1 MSKKEQP
8 ACLRKTSIGGQ
19 ALLEGIMMRG
29 PKRTAIAVRNLKGE
43 IVTEEWDTVTK
54 PPAKIWTLPLFRGLY
69 GLVTSLKVG
78 YKALMRSAML
88 SGIEELTEEEER
100 ADKLKKLNKKRAKEG
115 LPPLE
120 YLPGYEP
127 KEEPKEEAPAEQPA
141 EEIKEEASLAQPA
154 EEIKEEAPI
163 EQSAEEPKEE
173 TPAEETVKA
182 EEAPAQEPQEAA
194 AAADEP
200 AADEP
205 SGKEE
210 KPKKE
215 KEEKSGMG
223 GLLAGA
229 AALGSILGVALAVVL
244 FIWLPIRIYG
254 WTLKDVVNENVY
266 TTYLQ
271 MLIRSLFE
279 GILRIIIFVAY
290 MLVVSQLKDIK
301 RTFMYHGAE
310 HKTIFC
316 YEGGLDLTVE
326 NVRKMRRFHPRC
338 GTSFLIV
345 MLILGILIGSF
356 IPDFGLANEWLN
368 TVLRSLCKIALFPL
382 TVGLGYEFIRYA
394 GKHDNLLVK
403 ILSAPGLWMQRIS
416 TKEPDDSMIEC
427 AITAVE
433 KVIPDDGSDILGK

>member
-1 MSKKEQP
+1 MSKREQP

-29 PKRTAIAVRNLKGE
+29 PKRTAMAVRTLKGE

-54 PPAKIWTLPLFRGLY
+54 KPAKIWSLPLFRGLY
-69 GLVTSLKVG
+69 GMVTSLKVG
-78 YKALMRSAML
+78 YKCLMRSAML
-88 SGIEELTEEEER
+88 SGIEELAEEEER
-100 ADKLKKLNKKRAKEG
+100 ENKLKKLNKKRAKEG

-127 KEEPKEEAPAEQPA
+127 KEEAPEVPA
-141 EEIKEEASLAQPA
+141 EEIKAEEAA
-154 EEIKEEAPI
+154 EAVEEA
-163 EQSAEEPKEE
+163 AR
-173 TPAEETVKA
+173 AEETVAEKAAETAAPAA
-182 EEAPAQEPQEAA
+182 EEPQTAEQAEAP
-194 AAADEP
+194 DEP
-200 AADEP
+200 A
-205 SGKEE
+205 E

-215 KEEKSGMG
+215 KEEKSGMN

-229 AALGSILGVALAVVL
+229 AAIGSILGVALAIVL

-254 WTLKDVVNENVY
+254 WTLKDVVNENVSGA
-266 TTYLQ
+266 YLQ

-290 MLVVSQLKDIK
+290 MLIVSQMKDIK

-316 YEGGLDLTVE
+316 YESGLDLTVE

-356 IPDFGLANEWLN
+356 IPNFGLESEWLN
-368 TVLRSLCKIALFPL
+368 TILRSLCKIALFPL

-394 GKHDNLLVK
+394 GKHDNLLVR